1 MLTPL
6 TPAEQ
11 RVLAYLPTNLTFSAI
26 AEDCYLSRN
35 TVKTHTIAIYRKLGT
50 NSRHDAVMVARR
62 LGLLAAA
69 QVSWESYPRRP

>member
-35 TVKTHTIAIYRKLGT
+35 TVKAHAITIYRKLGT
-50 NSRHDAVMVARR
+50 NS
-62 LGLLAAA
+62 LTKL
-69 QVSWESYPRRP
+69 